1 MNPVLNILRSLS
13 NGLRKHLGINGFLA
27 MAAGV
32 VVGNLVQL
40 EALRY
45 VIPAALFLML
55 YPSMLDVRPDS
66 LAVVLTQPKLPLI
79 ALVMNF
85 ILSPLMLAGIIHLFQ
100 LHDDPSVL
108 TGITLYGTIPC
119 GGMIAAFTAILHGN
133 VALTVLI
140 TTLSYLL
147 SLIMVPLW
155 TELLIGK
162 IVPVSPLL
170 IIKHLFIIIV
180 IPWIMA
186 DLTRRLVLK
195 KKGEDG
201 FQKVRNELM
210 VLPGIGMVLL
220 LFSIFVL
227 NGRSVVAE
235 PLLILRIVFPVGGFL
250 VALIIIARFISKFL
264 RLNHADSTA
273 MVMSTTAKN
282 NAIAMALALSAFGT
296 EVGMVTAF
304 TGPMTQF
311 PIMIAYLKIAQAKM
325 KRDKKQSEHINKQC
339 NL

>member
-1 MNPVLNILRSLS
+1 MNPVLNTLKRLS
-13 NGLRKHLGINGFLA
+13 NGLRRHLGMNGFLA

-32 VVGNLVQL
+32 VVGNFIQL

-45 VIPAALFLML
+45 IIPVALFLML
-55 YPSMLDVRPDS
+55 YPSMLDVPPES
-66 LAVVLTQPKLPLI
+66 LTAVLIQPKLPLI

-85 ILSPLMLAGIIHLFQ
+85 LVSPLMIAGINHLFR
-100 LHDDPSVL
+100 LHDNPSVL
-108 TGITLYGTIPC
+108 TGITLYGTLPC
-119 GGMIAAFTAILHGN
+119 GGLIAAFTAILRGN

-140 TTLSYLL
+140 TALSYLL

-155 TELLIGK
+155 TEFLIGHV
-162 IVPVSPLL
+162 VPVSPLL
-170 IIKHLFIIIV
+170 IIKNLFIIIV
-180 IPWIMA
+180 MPWIIA
-186 DLTRRLVLK
+186 DLTRRMVLK
-195 KKGEDG
+195 KMGVET

-227 NGRSVVAE
+227 NGRRVVAE
-235 PLLILRIVFPVGGFL
+235 PLLILKIVFPVGGFL
-250 VALIIIARFISKFL
+250 VTLIVIGRCVSRLL

-273 MVMSTTAKN
+273 MIMSTTAKN
-282 NAIAMALALSAFGT
+282 NAMAMALALSAFGT

-311 PIMIAYLKIAQAKM
+311 PIMIAYLRIAQAEM
-325 KRDKKQSEHINKQC
+325 KKNERV
-339 NL
+339 